1 VARTVIDELLRNNA
15 AYAAAFDKSGLRTNP
30 FLAERSKIRGFVY
43 EVETGRL
50 RQVG

>member
-1 VARTVIDELLRNNA
+1 MR
-15 AYAAAFDKSGLRTNP
+15 LRTNP

-50 RQVG
+50 RQAEGSRQPMESTISS